1 MQARVRLTTFLS
13 LIFLL
18 CLNTMPGLDLNE
30 PINWDEIGEFEGE
43 VHELN
48 YDYVWDDGN
57 EGNHRDFSL
66 LFFLYS
72 FIVRAVYLLAMIQ
85 LTAKTTTTKMK
96 MAKVKVTATQ
106 LKQKQSMANLKQSMA
121 NLKQAAVHTQ
131 CSKFKGR
138 PLCSKL
144 RKLVTCLKQTPAMKL
159 MLWHLTQVLHCM
171 HSLFYFYFYACKAE

>member
-1 MQARVRLTTFLS
+1 MFGTTA
-13 LIFLL
+13 
-18 CLNTMPGLDLNE
+18 TK
-30 PINWDEIGEFEGE
+30 
-43 VHELN
+43 
-48 YDYVWDDGN
+48 
-57 EGNHRDFSL
+57 
-66 LFFLYS
+66 
-72 FIVRAVYLLAMIQ
+72 

-159 MLWHLTQVLHCM
+159 MLWHLT
-171 HSLFYFYFYACKAE
+171 

>member
-66 LFFLYS
+66 FFLYS

-85 LTAKTTTTKMK
+85 LTAKKKTTKMK

-121 NLKQAAVHTQ
+121 NLKQAAVQAAVQQVQGAASVQQVEEAGYVPQADAGDEADVVAFDSGT
-131 CSKFKGR
+131 
-138 PLCSKL
+138 PLHAL
-144 RKLVTCLKQTPAMKL
+144 IILFLFL
-159 MLWHLTQVLHCM
+159 CM
-171 HSLFYFYFYACKAE
+171 QS

>member
-66 LFFLYS
+66 FFFVFFHCTSGVL
-72 FIVRAVYLLAMIQ
+72 IGND
-85 LTAKTTTTKMK
+85 TADSEDNNDQDEDGQGEGDGN
-96 MAKVKVTATQ
+96 TAE
-106 LKQKQSMANLKQSMA
+106 AE
-121 NLKQAAVHTQ
+121 AVHGEPEAVHGEPEAGSGAHTVQ
-131 CSKFKGR
+131 QVQGAASVQQVEEAGYVPQADAGDEADVVAFDSGT
-138 PLCSKL
+138 PLHAL
-144 RKLVTCLKQTPAMKL
+144 IILFLFL
-159 MLWHLTQVLHCM
+159 CM
-171 HSLFYFYFYACKAE
+171 QS